1 MELDVLKKVLTEV
14 LNVDESEIH
23 METTFV
29 NDLGA
34 DSLDIFQ
41 IVVRLQEE
49 LDVVLAPAEV
59 EQIETVEQ
67 AVALI
72 SQKRCK

>member
-67 AVALI
+67 AVTLI